1 MVQND
6 KKKKKKREGQDAVI
20 TLDRVSKSYS
30 SGSPA
35 LDNVSLTIKK
45 GEFVFIVGDSGSGKS
60 TLIKLL
66 LRELTPTS
74 GRVIVNGADVARLKR
89 RQVPKFRRNL
99 GIVFQDFRL
108 LNDRNVYENVAFA
121 QRVIQM
127 PTKLMRK
134 NVPNALAEVG
144 LAGKYK
150 AKTKQLSGGEQ
161 QRAALAKI
169 LLIRPQILLLDEPT
183 KGLDAEFKIEFAQII
198 YDLNKAGIT
207 VLMVSHDVEFCAVYP
222 SRCLMFFNGEV
233 VSEGTPRTFFSS
245 NSFYS
250 TSASR
255 MSKGIIDNAVSSND
269 VIYACTGKNRDI
281 QINRNTP
288 DIDLFKNDTENIP
301 LQKNKAENKKLSVF
315 KKIFGF
321 FGAVLFILGLIIN
334 LEYIPN
340 FSAKTLPTWFN
351 WGIIGVSVALL
362 MIAFG
367 TKSKRPIDLPRKSSK
382 LSKRTVSMA
391 IMVLLAIPVTIFVGM
406 TYLQDQ
412 KYLFISLLVMIE
424 CMIPFF
430 LVFEGRHPKAR
441 ELVIISVL
449 CAIAVAG
456 RLAFT
461 MLPQFKPV
469 VAIVI
474 ISGVAFGGESGFLVG
489 AVSMLVS
496 NLMFGQGP
504 WTPWQMFAAGIIGFI
519 GGILFKKGLLGRT
532 RTSLCIYG
540 FIATMVIYGGLM
552 NLYSALTSHSAFN
565 LNMLITFYVQGFP
578 MDIVHAVSTVIFLF
592 FGAEPML
599 EKLDR
604 IKVKYGLIE

>member
-1 MVQND
+1 
-6 KKKKKKREGQDAVI
+6 
-20 TLDRVSKSYS
+20 
-30 SGSPA
+30 
-35 LDNVSLTIKK
+35 
-45 GEFVFIVGDSGSGKS
+45 
-60 TLIKLL
+60 
-66 LRELTPTS
+66 
-74 GRVIVNGADVARLKR
+74 
-89 RQVPKFRRNL
+89 
-99 GIVFQDFRL
+99 
-108 LNDRNVYENVAFA
+108 
-121 QRVIQM
+121 
-127 PTKLMRK
+127 
-134 NVPNALAEVG
+134 
-144 LAGKYK
+144 
-150 AKTKQLSGGEQ
+150 
-161 QRAALAKI
+161 
-169 LLIRPQILLLDEPT
+169 
-183 KGLDAEFKIEFAQII
+183 
-198 YDLNKAGIT
+198 
-207 VLMVSHDVEFCAVYP
+207 
-222 SRCLMFFNGEV
+222 
-233 VSEGTPRTFFSS
+233 
-245 NSFYS
+245 
-250 TSASR
+250 
-255 MSKGIIDNAVSSND
+255 
-269 VIYACTGKNRDI
+269 
-281 QINRNTP
+281 
-288 DIDLFKNDTENIP
+288 
-301 LQKNKAENKKLSVF
+301 
-315 KKIFGF
+315 
-321 FGAVLFILGLIIN
+321 
-334 LEYIPN
+334 
-340 FSAKTLPTWFN
+340 
-351 WGIIGVSVALL
+351 
-362 MIAFG
+362 
-367 TKSKRPIDLPRKSSK
+367 
-382 LSKRTVSMA
+382 MA

-430 LVFEGRHPKAR
+430 LVFEGRHPKTR

>member
-1 MVQND
+1 M
-6 KKKKKKREGQDAVI
+6 
-20 TLDRVSKSYS
+20 
-30 SGSPA
+30 
-35 LDNVSLTIKK
+35 
-45 GEFVFIVGDSGSGKS
+45 
-60 TLIKLL
+60 
-66 LRELTPTS
+66 
-74 GRVIVNGADVARLKR
+74 
-89 RQVPKFRRNL
+89 
-99 GIVFQDFRL
+99 
-108 LNDRNVYENVAFA
+108 
-121 QRVIQM
+121 
-127 PTKLMRK
+127 
-134 NVPNALAEVG
+134 
-144 LAGKYK
+144 
-150 AKTKQLSGGEQ
+150 
-161 QRAALAKI
+161 
-169 LLIRPQILLLDEPT
+169 LDEPT

-233 VSEGTPRTFFSS
+233 VSEGTPRNFFSS

-255 MSKGIIDNAVSSND
+255 MSKGIIDNAVSSNN
-269 VIYACTGKNRDI
+269 VIYACTGQNRDI
-281 QINRNTP
+281 RINRDTP
-288 DIDLFKNDTENIP
+288 DIDLFKNDRENVFP
-301 LQKNKAENKKLSVF
+301 QKNNTKNKKLSVF
-315 KKIFGF
+315 KKICGL
-321 FGAVLFILGLIIN
+321 FGAVLFILGLIVN

>member
-1 MVQND
+1 
-6 KKKKKKREGQDAVI
+6 
-20 TLDRVSKSYS
+20 
-30 SGSPA
+30 
-35 LDNVSLTIKK
+35 
-45 GEFVFIVGDSGSGKS
+45 
-60 TLIKLL
+60 
-66 LRELTPTS
+66 
-74 GRVIVNGADVARLKR
+74 
-89 RQVPKFRRNL
+89 
-99 GIVFQDFRL
+99 
-108 LNDRNVYENVAFA
+108 
-121 QRVIQM
+121 
-127 PTKLMRK
+127 
-134 NVPNALAEVG
+134 
-144 LAGKYK
+144 
-150 AKTKQLSGGEQ
+150 
-161 QRAALAKI
+161 
-169 LLIRPQILLLDEPT
+169 
-183 KGLDAEFKIEFAQII
+183 
-198 YDLNKAGIT
+198 
-207 VLMVSHDVEFCAVYP
+207 
-222 SRCLMFFNGEV
+222 MFFNGEV

-288 DIDLFKNDTENIP
+288 NIDLFKNDTENIP
-301 LQKNKAENKKLSVF
+301 PKKNKAENKKLSVF

-321 FGAVLFILGLIIN
+321 FGAVMFILGLIVN

-351 WGIIGVSVALL
+351 WGIIGVSVSLL

>member
-1 MVQND
+1 MKLIFVRHGKDDNRYRGGWSNLDLIPEGMEQAKQLAQYLKDNNQD
-6 KKKKKKREGQDAVI
+6 YLITHIISSDLPRTMSTAHFISSELGLPIQKEFRIREI
-20 TLDRVSKSYS
+20 
-30 SGSPA
+30 
-35 LDNVSLTIKK
+35 DN
-45 GEFVFIVGDSGSGKS
+45 GDLAGM
-60 TLIKLL
+60 
-66 LRELTPTS
+66 
-74 GRVIVNGADVARLKR
+74 
-89 RQVPKFRRNL
+89 
-99 GIVFQDFRL
+99 
-108 LNDRNVYENVAFA
+108 LND
-121 QRVIQM
+121 
-127 PTKLMRK
+127 T
-134 NVPNALAEVG
+134 ALA
-144 LAGKYK
+144 L
-150 AKTKQLSGGEQ
+150 
-161 QRAALAKI
+161 
-169 LLIRPQILLLDEPT
+169 
-183 KGLDAEFKIEFAQII
+183 
-198 YDLNKAGIT
+198 
-207 VLMVSHDVEFCAVYP
+207 
-222 SRCLMFFNGEV
+222 
-233 VSEGTPRTFFSS
+233 
-245 NSFYS
+245 
-250 TSASR
+250 
-255 MSKGIIDNAVSSND
+255 
-269 VIYACTGKNRDI
+269 
-281 QINRNTP
+281 
-288 DIDLFKNDTENIP
+288 
-301 LQKNKAENKKLSVF
+301 
-315 KKIFGF
+315 
-321 FGAVLFILGLIIN
+321 FGAVLFILGLIVN